1 MSKLIKEDID
11 KFFIEQFQ
19 AFENS
24 LNGESKKPLHA
35 ERKTAID
42 KFKTAGFPH
51 AKDEEYKYSNIAKT
65 FGRLFSLDNMSDG
78 AFSLSIDEASKYFDF
93 TQAQKAVKEGL
104 SLAQK
109 INPDV
114 PIKAFPIVFLFMPR
128 YGDAKALHGQG
139 CAININALKPT
150 KVSND
155 PSYQKIVSYVAHES
169 THLFLKQLDKKTPPF
184 SIRTDPLDKGIYDFL
199 WEEGLTTYIEPTHY
213 RHHEGFVQDA
223 KFWINTVESWLK
235 AENALVKERILKDC
249 TKREATI
256 SWFEDMSSS
265 KEAPNLDGLNEQEL
279 DVMFL
284 RMLTEMNGPA
294 YHVGSYLWKKQID
307 KGKELKDL
315 VMLGSGEMKKWIQ
328 EEQ

>member
-1 MSKLIKEDID
+1 MLKQEGNNRESGQRDYLD
-11 KFFIEQFQ
+11 
-19 AFENS
+19 
-24 LNGESKKPLHA
+24 LNLEPRIYDFTQQTREYLVNDVPLS
-35 ERKTAID
+35 
-42 KFKTAGFPH
+42 
-51 AKDEEYKYSNIAKT
+51 EEHQQVL
-65 FGRLFSLDNMSDG
+65 RLFERRHTIGEVVEERGRDRVVEEL
-78 AFSLSIDEASKYFDF
+78 DEASKYFDF
-93 TQAQKAVKEGL
+93 TQAQQAVKEGL

-155 PSYQKIVSYVAHES
+155 TSYQKIVSYVAHES

-199 WEEGLTTYIEPTHY
+199 WEEGLTTYVEPTHY

-279 DVMFL
+279 DLMFL

-307 KGKELKDL
+307 KGKALKDL

>member
-1 MSKLIKEDID
+1 MLKQEGNNRESGQRD
-11 KFFIEQFQ
+11 
-19 AFENS
+19 S
-24 LNGESKKPLHA
+24 LDLNLESKIYDFTQPTREYLVNDVPLS
-35 ERKTAID
+35 
-42 KFKTAGFPH
+42 
-51 AKDEEYKYSNIAKT
+51 EEHQQVL
-65 FGRLFSLDNMSDG
+65 RLFERRHTIDEVVEERGRDRVLEE
-78 AFSLSIDEASKYFDF
+78 LDEASKYFDF

-114 PIKAFPIVFLFMPR
+114 TIKAFPIVFLFMPR

-155 PSYQKIVSYVAHES
+155 TSYQKIVSYVAHES

>member
-1 MSKLIKEDID
+1 MLKQEGNNRESGQRDYLD
-11 KFFIEQFQ
+11 
-19 AFENS
+19 
-24 LNGESKKPLHA
+24 LNLEPRIYDFTQQTREYLVNDVPLS
-35 ERKTAID
+35 
-42 KFKTAGFPH
+42 
-51 AKDEEYKYSNIAKT
+51 EEHQQVL
-65 FGRLFSLDNMSDG
+65 RLFERRHTIDEVVEERGRDRVVEEL
-78 AFSLSIDEASKYFDF
+78 DEASKYFDF
-93 TQAQKAVKEGL
+93 TQAQQAVKEGL

-150 KVSND
+150 KVSD
-155 PSYQKIVSYVAHES
+155 ASSYQKIVSYVAHES

-199 WEEGLTTYIEPTHY
+199 WEEGLTTYVEPTHY

-279 DVMFL
+279 DLMFL